1 MGASKKRD
9 LILEVVKLYKQNY
22 QQKDI
27 AKKLNV
33 TETTITK
40 WLKEIKQEEKANKV
54 TITKLQN
61 RLDAMIEDKNTPIID
76 LYNITIA
83 IQNLENRYFNKQ

>member
-40 WLKEIKQEEKANKV
+40 WLKEIKQKNKENNATV
-54 TITKLQN
+54 DKLQN
-61 RLDAMIEDKNTPIID
+61 RLNAMIEDKTTPTEDIK
-76 LYNITIA
+76 NITLSIK
-83 IQNLENRYFNKQ
+83 NLESRWFNK

>member
-40 WLKEIKQEEKANKV
+40 WLKEIKQKNKENNAIV
-54 TITKLQN
+54 DKLQN
-61 RLDAMIEDKNTPIID
+61 KLNAMIEDKNTSTEDIK
-76 LYNITIA
+76 NITLSIK
-83 IQNLENRYFNKQ
+83 NLESRWFNK

>member
-40 WLKEIKQEEKANKV
+40 WLKEIKQKTKENND
-54 TITKLQN
+54 TIVKLQN
-61 RLDAMIEDKNTPIID
+61 RLNSMLEDKNTPIID

-83 IQNLENRYFNKQ
+83 IQNLENRWFNK

>member
-40 WLKEIKQEEKANKV
+40 WLKEIKQKTKENND
-54 TITKLQN
+54 TIVKLQN
-61 RLDAMIEDKNTPIID
+61 RLDAMLEDKNTPIID

-83 IQNLENRYFNKQ
+83 IQNLENRWFNK

>member
-9 LILEVVKLYKQNY
+9 LIVEVVKLYKQNY

-40 WLKEIKQEEKANKV
+40 WLKEIKQKTKENND
-54 TITKLQN
+54 TIVKLQN
-61 RLDAMIEDKNTPIID
+61 RLNSMLEDKNTPIID
-76 LYNITIA
+76 LCNITIA
-83 IQNLENRYFNKQ
+83 IQNLENRWFNKQ